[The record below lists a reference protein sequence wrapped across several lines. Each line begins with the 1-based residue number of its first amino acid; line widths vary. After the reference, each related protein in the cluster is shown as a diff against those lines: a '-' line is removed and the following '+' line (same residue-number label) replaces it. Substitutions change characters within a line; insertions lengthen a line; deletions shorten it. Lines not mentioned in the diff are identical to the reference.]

1 MKPKST
7 DHLIADVLAMGM
19 EMRQHL
25 EDKRRRLTRLQ
36 IEALTNAVAATQNYF
51 ESWKAH
57 ELACRDTVSPRP
69 SIASRNVYRENAGGT
84 ASSPLRRH
92 LKPV

>member
-1 MKPKST
+1 
-7 DHLIADVLAMGM
+7 M